1 MKIYELRENGALKD
15 PRLAYRSMVELG
27 FRITWLSP
35 AVAPVVMAN
44 QMMVSLAI
52 RDQTSTMKHIPTMC
66 NVDC

>member
-44 QMMVSLAI
+44 HMIVAVMFPC
-52 RDQTSTMKHIPTMC
+52 PTIQS
-66 NVDC
+66 VKIAWVT